1 MSLFCIARVVRMRLE
16 QIQKDFMWEGGAL
29 EVKPH
34 PIKLVIVCL
43 DKRKRGLGVKESLN
57 S

>member
-1 MSLFCIARVVRMRLE
+1 MRLE

-34 PIKLVIVCL
+34 LIKLVIVCL